1 MFRLLFNVSCACVY
15 ARSFKK
21 EDDGPKNGEK
31 EKRNKQKIRTRKK
44 KGTRK
49 GGRSDKEPSE

>member
-1 MFRLLFNVSCACVY
+1 MFCAHAYTREVS
-15 ARSFKK
+15 KK
-21 EDDGPKNGEK
+21 KMMGQKNGEK